1 MFLCESVCQISEP
14 GDETKTCRWSSVSTT
29 HPLDQKGSCPLN
41 LTHYQRFTVTNT
53 RTSSA
58 RFWVE
63 RVSITDHIIKIKLSA
78 FLDHYWN
85 SWMNCKYGLWG
96 LGVDKLPGLCWALS
110 FLVSKLPSDSCLG
123 KTAPKPLFQ
132 FAFCLESQQ
141 ARDGETREQDSGSC
155 IALCDVVISILPGCS
170 LEWSL
175 VYELYHVTSFLSGV
189 SLPWQFICHS
199 FICPLSYLHAPIS
212 LPMQPRPFCS
222 Q

>member
-14 GDETKTCRWSSVSTT
+14 GGETKTCRWSSVSTT

-96 LGVDKLPGLCWALS
+96 LEVDKLPGFCWALS
-110 FLVSKLPSDSCLG
+110 FLVSKLPSDGCLG
-123 KTAPKPLFQ
+123 KTAQKPLFQ

-141 ARDGETREQDSGSC
+141 VRDRETREQDSGSC

-175 VYELYHVTSFLSGV
+175 VYELYHVTSFLSGL
-189 SLPWQFICHS
+189 SLLWQFICHP

-212 LPMQPRPFCS
+212 LPIQPHPFCS

>member
-1 MFLCESVCQISEP
+1 MIFCKYHLILW
-14 GDETKTCRWSSVSTT
+14 TK
-29 HPLDQKGSCPLN
+29 KGLAPWIWPITRDSLW
-41 LTHYQRFTVTNT
+41 LTPELHLRDSGWKGYQSLT
-53 RTSSA
+53 TSSK
-58 RFWVE
+58 
-63 RVSITDHIIKIKLSA
+63 SKLSA

-110 FLVSKLPSDSCLG
+110 FLVSKLPSDGCLG